1 MARGRG
7 GERERERWVGEE
19 WRNGG
24 TAERRNGG
32 RKVLAAGDEKLAD
45 GED

>member
-7 GERERERWVGEE
+7 ERERDGWGK
-19 WRNGG
+19 NGG
-24 TAERRNGG
+24 MAERRNGG
-32 RKVLAAGDEKLAD
+32 RKVLAAGDEELAD

>member
-1 MARGRG
+1 M
-7 GERERERWVGEE
+7 GEE

-32 RKVLAAGDEKLAD
+32 RKVLAAGDEELAD